1 MNDNDHDRLY
11 STITT
16 TTMFSSPSQAAMA
29 FYPAAVTSAANGAN
43 SVDKDAMT
51 DRLKRPKNR
60 TINHLIN
67 EDPPF
72 PLMSPTPRRL
82 SSRLL
87 LAILHNPSVLASFV
101 AQLDWLDLYPLLC
114 SCKGLYDIFRDLP
127 LRDVVLSRFIQGYGF
142 CLRHRDMLLYQDV
155 PITAY
160 DLDLLRTVLFF
171 LVVIILIYFLVISQC
186 APLNSYPTHALRV
199 LSVFYP
205 SIEDDLITAKLV
217 ALTQAHSRFVLLF
230 QSLVHSSLNSI
241 PIDPPEDLSLFN
253 KARSKFSPVRELT
266 FPAPLAYVTQPPPQ
280 PAPKDRPLPPTPS
293 QRRSSFSLL
302 AGPPINGRIRSMHKH
317 SRSHPASLSEPPPAN
332 RLQHKRPYS
341 YTSVGMTNLLA
352 THQQIESTN
361 STTTI
366 DEPQQ
371 VNECLPIRR
380 LSLWVKNQTSPPPPP
395 PEEPKALKM
404 YSNNWR
410 RSTSIRVKPPQGRHG
425 HGHSLSMSDTYTGT
439 IFDSRLADESDYG
452 ELERPRR
459 HFAYEHHR
467 RSHSN
472 NSGID
477 YNNSSESSISAVSR
491 SSWNNNNGNRPG
503 TDSPSGSLASNN
515 SSPPLSTLGRYAN
528 HQQIG
533 FLGGGYAYPNGNGIN
548 ITNTIYTSPPPFI
561 VGGYRTP
568 PPPSSTTSSIHDL
581 LLATSRNRAPI
592 LRVYIPTHH
601 LSPPSIEAC
610 ERQLQESGLWEHLS
624 TGDVVCN
631 FGFIPG
637 EGAEE
642 RDGDKDEDREGR
654 GGGGVVRRA
663 SLVYPLPISYNNT
676 AAAPSSPNPN
686 NNNNNSNNSNEFE
699 RKKWLIFDG
708 HTLVPY
714 TPPDLLPLSEPLHLP
729 TPFYYHHIMP
739 AFSNPQFIIS
749 RLPPVLRSGKS
760 SSPSSPTSPTHQQHA
775 FPSFDP
781 PFSPAIIPLAS
792 TPTPTLTL
800 LPTTSQMPS
809 PHSPSGLALV
819 HRYAWTAR
827 VVRTR
832 LPDEGEVGEG
842 WFGEWIIECEG
853 TKEGRRML
861 MDALKGKMMGK
872 RVCEVVRERSGG
884 GRLWFRCV
892 FCFLFWSGGVVV
904 VVFGWVLVT

>member
-1 MNDNDHDRLY
+1 M
-11 STITT
+11 
-16 TTMFSSPSQAAMA
+16 
-29 FYPAAVTSAANGAN
+29 
-43 SVDKDAMT
+43 
-51 DRLKRPKNR
+51 
-60 TINHLIN
+60 
-67 EDPPF
+67 
-72 PLMSPTPRRL
+72 
-82 SSRLL
+82 
-87 LAILHNPSVLASFV
+87 
-101 AQLDWLDLYPLLC
+101 
-114 SCKGLYDIFRDLP
+114 
-127 LRDVVLSRFIQGYGF
+127 
-142 CLRHRDMLLYQDV
+142 
-155 PITAY
+155 
-160 DLDLLRTVLFF
+160 
-171 LVVIILIYFLVISQC
+171 
-186 APLNSYPTHALRV
+186 
-199 LSVFYP
+199 
-205 SIEDDLITAKLV
+205 
-217 ALTQAHSRFVLLF
+217 
-230 QSLVHSSLNSI
+230 
-241 PIDPPEDLSLFN
+241 
-253 KARSKFSPVRELT
+253 
-266 FPAPLAYVTQPPPQ
+266 
-280 PAPKDRPLPPTPS
+280 
-293 QRRSSFSLL
+293 
-302 AGPPINGRIRSMHKH
+302 
-317 SRSHPASLSEPPPAN
+317 
-332 RLQHKRPYS
+332 
-341 YTSVGMTNLLA
+341 NLLA
-352 THQQIESTN
+352 THQQTESTN

-371 VNECLPIRR
+371 ANECLPLRSWSIW
-380 LSLWVKNQTSPPPPP
+380 SKNQSSPPPPP

-404 YSNNWR
+404 YSNSWR
-410 RSTSIRVKPPQGRHG
+410 RSTSIRGKPAQGRPG

-467 RSHSN
+467 SHSN
-472 NSGID
+472 TSGID
-477 YNNSSESSISAVSR
+477 YNDSSESSISAVSR
-491 SSWNNNNGNRPG
+491 SSWNNNNNNNNGNRPG

-515 SSPPLSTLGRYAN
+515 SSPPLSTLGKYAN
-528 HQQIG
+528 QQNG
-533 FLGGGYAYPNGNGIN
+533 VLGNGYAYPNGNG
-548 ITNTIYTSPPPFI
+548 NTIYTSPPPFI
-561 VGGYRTP
+561 VGGGGYRSP

-631 FGFIPG
+631 FGFIPTG
-637 EGAEE
+637 EATEEE
-642 RDGDKDEDREGR
+642 RDGERDEEREGR
-654 GGGGVVRRA
+654 GGGVVRRA
-663 SLVYPLPISYNNT
+663 SLVYPLSVAYNNNNNSLNT
-676 AAAPSSPNPN
+676 PPAPSSPNTN
-686 NNNNNSNNSNEFE
+686 NNNEFE

-708 HTLVPY
+708 HSLVPY

-760 SSPSSPTSPTHQQHA
+760 LLLPSPPTSPTEHA
-775 FPSFDP
+775 FPHLDSSSS
-781 PFSPAIIPLAS
+781 SPPLAS

-809 PHSPSGLALV
+809 PQSPSGHALV

-842 WFGEWIIECEG
+842 WFGEWIVEYEG

-861 MDALKGKMMGK
+861 VDALKGKMMGK

-892 FCFLFWSGGVVV
+892 CFFSFGRCLSG
-904 VVFGWVLVT
+904 VLSD